1 MTPDSPFQLTLPARE
16 ADLLRKTFKDV
27 GVILEYGSGGS
38 TLLAADA
45 ARMAVFSVES
55 DPAWARRMQAWFVD
69 TPPKV
74 PVHVLYSDVGP
85 TGKWGSPS
93 NKTKTRQWP
102 AYALSIW
109 DHPAFLH
116 PDVVLVDGRFRLAC
130 MLTTLFRITRPVL
143 LLCDDY
149 LDRPSYHRFETL
161 AGKPEM
167 TGRMAAFTLT
177 PQSFPVAQMGWIIAA
192 YSDPV

>member
-1 MTPDSPFQLTLPARE
+1 MTPDNPFQMTLSARE
-16 ADLLRKTFKDV
+16 ADLLRASYKDA
-27 GVILEYGSGGS
+27 GVVLEYGSGGS
-38 TLLAADA
+38 TLLAADSA
-45 ARMAVFSVES
+45 TMAVFSVES
-55 DPAWARRMQAWFVD
+55 DHVWSKRMQAWFAD
-69 TPPKV
+69 HPAQV

-85 TGKWGSPS
+85 TGKWGFPS
-93 NKTKTRQWP
+93 NKTKARLWS
-102 AYALSIW
+102 AYALSVW

-130 MLTTLFRITRPVL
+130 MLTTLFRITRPVR

-149 LDRPSYHRFETL
+149 LDRSTYHRFETL